1 MCIVTQLKKRRYQTN
16 HNILMEERGGRK
28 FLICDFFVA
37 LVGEEQKEDQG
48 FMENRTDFKMDVYF
62 GIVSHLQGIM

>member
-28 FLICDFFVA
+28 FLICDFFAA
-37 LVGEEQKEDQG
+37 LVGEE
-48 FMENRTDFKMDVYF
+48 
-62 GIVSHLQGIM
+62 